1 MIEVKN
7 VSFSYNTHK
16 ETLSN
21 ISFEI
26 KKDECVG
33 IIGANGAGKST
44 ILKLLVGLELNFSGE
59 IFIENIKLEK
69 KNLNEIRQKIGYVF
83 QDSDSQLFMPTVY
96 EDVSFAPR
104 NYGYSKEE
112 IKSKTLDALQKV
124 GIENLQDRPIYSLS
138 GGQKKLA
145 SIATVLSMNPDI
157 LIFDEPTIALDPKN
171 RRRFI
176 NILKELN
183 TTKIITSHDLDLIYD
198 TCTRTILID
207 DGKIIVDGDTKEI
220 LTNKQLLEKNN
231 LELPLSQIYSC
242 IN

>member
-1 MIEVKN
+1 
-7 VSFSYNTHK
+7 
-16 ETLSN
+16 
-21 ISFEI
+21 
-26 KKDECVG
+26 
-33 IIGANGAGKST
+33 
-44 ILKLLVGLELNFSGE
+44 
-59 IFIENIKLEK
+59 
-69 KNLNEIRQKIGYVF
+69 
-83 QDSDSQLFMPTVY
+83 MPTVY

-112 IKSKTLDALQKV
+112 IKSKTLGALEKV

-171 RRRFI
+171 RRKFI

-207 DGKIIVDGDTKEI
+207 DGKIIADGNIKEI
-220 LTNKQLLEKNN
+220 LTNKQLLEEHN
-231 LELPLSQIYSC
+231 LELPLSQI
-242 IN
+242 

>member
-1 MIEVKN
+1 M
-7 VSFSYNTHK
+7 T
-16 ETLSN
+16 
-21 ISFEI
+21 
-26 KKDECVG
+26 
-33 IIGANGAGKST
+33 
-44 ILKLLVGLELNFSGE
+44 
-59 IFIENIKLEK
+59 
-69 KNLNEIRQKIGYVF
+69 
-83 QDSDSQLFMPTVY
+83 TVY

-112 IKSKTLDALQKV
+112 IKSKTLEALEKV

-171 RRRFI
+171 RRKFI

-207 DGKIIVDGDTKEI
+207 DGKIIADGNTKEI
-220 LTNKQLLEKNN
+220 LTNKQLLEEHN
-231 LELPLSQIYSC
+231 LESPLSQI
-242 IN
+242 